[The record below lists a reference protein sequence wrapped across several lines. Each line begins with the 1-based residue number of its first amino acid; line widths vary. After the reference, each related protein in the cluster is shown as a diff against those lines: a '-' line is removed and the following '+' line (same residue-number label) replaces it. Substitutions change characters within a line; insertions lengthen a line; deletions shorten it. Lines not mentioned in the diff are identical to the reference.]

1 MNRRV
6 AGLLVLG
13 GALLLVLGWW
23 QLMKE
28 PRNALKEPATAPTV
42 AATPIAPQA
51 PEAREVWTARLALL
65 GERQLEPQEVEL
77 ESGVGTE
84 AHLHAVLERLLAAGE
99 GAPFRGQVRTRDL
112 LLAPGGTAYVDL
124 TSADGALPKGLGSL
138 EELLSVY
145 AVVHTV
151 LDNAPEVERVVLLW
165 NGKQPLAL
173 AGHVDLSRPLTRME
187 DLEPR

>member
-1 MNRRV
+1 
-6 AGLLVLG
+6 
-13 GALLLVLGWW
+13 
-23 QLMKE
+23 
-28 PRNALKEPATAPTV
+28 
-42 AATPIAPQA
+42 
-51 PEAREVWTARLALL
+51 
-65 GERQLEPQEVEL
+65 
-77 ESGVGTE
+77 
-84 AHLHAVLERLLAAGE
+84 
-99 GAPFRGQVRTRDL
+99 
-112 LLAPGGTAYVDL
+112 VDL